1 MEAPE
6 KGRTLLMHI
15 LLADK
20 MHPVAIDA
28 FQAIPGA
35 RVTNRPDL
43 GADDLPQILGDVD
56 VLVVRSTK
64 VTRAALEAA
73 PGLGLVIRAGSGV
86 NTIDVAAA
94 SERGIY
100 VANCPGKN
108 SAAVAEVA
116 MGLLLALD
124 RRIADNVGQL
134 RDGKWNKKEF
144 GKAQGLKGRTVGLVG
159 VGLIGQEM
167 IQRLRGFDVRILAWS
182 RSMTAE
188 KAAALGVEHCPDLL
202 DLARQSDVVSVHV
215 ALTGETRGLLGSEF
229 LAAMK
234 PGAILLNT
242 SRAEVV
248 DNEALLKAMDEKGLR
263 AGLDVFPSEPGA
275 GQADYQHP
283 LAQHPNC
290 YGTHHI
296 GASTDQAEAATGLD
310 AVRLARAFQAGEPI
324 PNCVNLR
331 KAPVGGHALVVR
343 HEDRVGVLA
352 GVFGA
357 LKAAGLNVQEMEN
370 QVFDGA
376 RAACARILLDAPAPA
391 EVVEAV
397 GHCEGVLHVGATAA

>member
-1 MEAPE
+1 
-6 KGRTLLMHI
+6 MHI

-20 MHPVAIDA
+20 LHPAAIEA
-28 FQAIPGA
+28 FRSLPGA
-35 RVTNRPDL
+35 RVSNRPEL
-43 GADDLPQILGDVD
+43 GPDDLPQNLGDVD

-108 SAAVAEVA
+108 SAAVAELAV
-116 MGLLLALD
+116 GLLLALD
-124 RRIADNVGQL
+124 RRIADNVHDL
-134 RDGKWNKKEF
+134 RQGKWNKKEY
-144 GKAQGLKGRTVGLVG
+144 GKAQGLRGKTIGLVG
-159 VGLIGQEM
+159 TGLIGQLV
-167 IQRLRGFDVRILAWS
+167 IQRLKGFEVKIMAVDPIL
-182 RSMTAE
+182 TPE
-188 KAAALGVEHCPDLL
+188 KAEALGIELCTDRLE
-202 DLARQSDVVSVHV
+202 LARRCDVVSVHV
-215 ALTGETRGLLGSEF
+215 PLLPATRGLVGAEF
-229 LAAMK
+229 FAAMK

-248 DNEALLKAMDEKGLR
+248 DNDALLKAMEEKGLR
-263 AGLDVFPSEPGA
+263 AGLDVFPSEPSA
-275 GQADYQHP
+275 GQADYDHP
-283 LAQHPNC
+283 LAKHPKC

-296 GASTDQAEAATGLD
+296 GASTDEAEFSTGMD
-310 AVRLARAFQAGEPI
+310 AVRLAEAFMKGEPI

-331 KAPVGGHALVVR
+331 KAPKGVHALVVR

-352 GVFGA
+352 SVFSV
-357 LKAAGLNVQEMEN
+357 LKSAGLNVQEMEN

-376 RAACARILLDAPAPA
+376 KAASARIVLDSPVPG
-391 EVVEAV
+391 EVVKTLT
-397 GHCEGVLHVGATAA
+397 GCEGVLHVGATGPAELVKA

>member
-1 MEAPE
+1 
-6 KGRTLLMHI
+6 MHI

-20 MHPVAIDA
+20 LHPAAIEA
-28 FQAIPGA
+28 FKALPGA

-43 GADDLPQILGDVD
+43 GPDDLPQNLGDVD

-108 SAAVAEVA
+108 SAAVAELA

-124 RRIADNVGQL
+124 RRIADNVNDL
-134 RDGKWNKKEF
+134 RNGKWNKKEY
-144 GKAQGLKGRTVGLVG
+144 GKGQGLKGKTIGLVG
-159 VGLIGQEM
+159 TGLIGQEF
-167 IQRLRGFDVRILAWS
+167 IQRLKGFDVKILAWS
-182 RSMTAE
+182 RSLTPSKAE
-188 KAAALGVEHCPDLL
+188 ALGVDYCSDRLE
-202 DLARQSDVVSVHV
+202 LARRSDVVSVHV
-215 ALTGETRGLLGSEF
+215 ALTGDTRGMVGAEF
-229 LAAMK
+229 LDAMK

-248 DNEALLKAMDEKGLR
+248 DNDALLKAMEEKGLR
-263 AGLDVFPSEPGA
+263 AGLDVFPSEPSG
-275 GQADYQHP
+275 GQAEYDHP
-283 LAQHPNC
+283 LAKHPRC

-296 GASTDQAEAATGLD
+296 GASTDEAEYSTGLD
-310 AVRLARAFQAGEPI
+310 AVRLAEAFAKGDPI

-331 KAPVGGHALVVR
+331 KAPQGGHALVVR

-376 RAACARILLDAPAPA
+376 KAACARILLDSPAPA
-391 EVVEAV
+391 QVLEALGKV
-397 GHCEGVLHVGATAA
+397 DGVLHVGSTGSALVNA